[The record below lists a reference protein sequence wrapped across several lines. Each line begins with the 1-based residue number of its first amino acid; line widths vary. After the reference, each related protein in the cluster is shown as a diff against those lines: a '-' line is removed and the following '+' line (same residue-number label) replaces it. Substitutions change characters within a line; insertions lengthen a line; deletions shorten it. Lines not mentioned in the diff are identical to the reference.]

1 MSSDEWDY
9 LLRRSSGS
17 KYGGAT
23 VGGKKG
29 FVILP
34 DDWTTPAGRTFNS
47 GVSSNNS
54 YTADEWAVMEDAGAV
69 FLPAAGN
76 RPSSTSGISN
86 VGTNGFYW
94 TSTGYDEAGMYAYS
108 VKFGGTYS
116 SSYAYDADF
125 KSERHHGLSVR
136 LVYEVR

>member
-1 MSSDEWDY
+1 MK
-9 LLRRSSGS
+9 RSSGT

-23 VGGKKG
+23 VDGKKG

-34 DDWTTPAGRTFNS
+34 DNWTTPAGRTFNS
-47 GVSSNNS
+47 GVSSNNT
-54 YTADEWAVMEDAGAV
+54 YDTDEWADMEAAGAV

-94 TSTGYDEAGMYAYS
+94 TSTGYDGTYAYS
-108 VKFGGTYS
+108 VKFGGTGS
-116 SSYAYDADF
+116 SSYAYDADY
-125 KSERHHGLSVR
+125 KSERRHGLSVR